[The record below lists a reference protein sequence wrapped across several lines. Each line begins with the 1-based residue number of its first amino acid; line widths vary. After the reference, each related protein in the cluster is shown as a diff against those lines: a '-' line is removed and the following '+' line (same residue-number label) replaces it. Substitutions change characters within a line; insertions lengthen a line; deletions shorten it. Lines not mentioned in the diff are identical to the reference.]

1 MEETKDWVHIE
12 NVDPLKYMVKNPFTK
27 GMTKED
33 LIKKNTEFLDAYRGN
48 DTLVDTVCFYGPD
61 PKKVI
66 EIDEKSYDEKKT
78 KLRANLLS

>member
-1 MEETKDWVHIE
+1 
-12 NVDPLKYMVKNPFTK
+12 
-27 GMTKED
+27 MTKED
-33 LIKKNTEFLDAYRGN
+33 LIKKNTEFLDAYKSN

-66 EIDEKSYDEKKT
+66 EIDEKSYDETKT